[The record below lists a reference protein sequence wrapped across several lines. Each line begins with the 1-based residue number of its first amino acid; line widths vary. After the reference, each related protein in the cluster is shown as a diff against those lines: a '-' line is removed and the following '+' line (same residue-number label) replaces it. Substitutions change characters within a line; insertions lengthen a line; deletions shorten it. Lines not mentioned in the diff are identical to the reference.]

1 MVRGP
6 KDVPSAPTFGENPG
20 PVEAVVG
27 QMAEFEVTASGYPI
41 PVVQLQST
49 TASANSYD
57 VDAGYCVY
65 EPPWE
70 DIGTQTFM
78 FTASNSL
85 GVATQVVSV
94 YVTEAA
100 PDAPA
105 SVWASATNATDFT
118 AAWSAVSNAASYRL
132 DVATHATF
140 SGGGGLSEQVV
151 LASNGA
157 TAASVN
163 QDGWSAVD
171 TGGST
176 YAQMLKSTS
185 TITTPAFS
193 TVGLTNLTVHTRART
208 YGGATGSSSNIT
220 ISISTDNGVNWVTM
234 GVVSAWVNTMQTLP
248 TLTNTANLG
257 HSQTK
262 IRWQTLGAT
271 GSIGVGVTNLVVQG
285 WTEGAGAPSYIPG
298 YSNRTVT
305 VTSES
310 VTGLVAQSTYYFRVR
325 AVNNGGSSGNSATG
339 QVTTTSAD
347 PFEQWLVEQGQNPQ
361 NPDFAPDADMDGD
374 GMTTWE
380 EYQAGTDPADASSLL
395 KLEGEF
401 SVTADE
407 LRYTFPAHTGR
418 YYQLIYATNL
428 AGPFVTSN
436 LGWGV
441 PGIVITN
448 DATGDWFGGVRA
460 WTEQPSP

>member
-1 MVRGP
+1 
-6 KDVPSAPTFGENPG
+6 
-20 PVEAVVG
+20 
-27 QMAEFEVTASGYPI
+27 
-41 PVVQLQST
+41 
-49 TASANSYD
+49 
-57 VDAGYCVY
+57 
-65 EPPWE
+65 
-70 DIGTQTFM
+70 
-78 FTASNSL
+78 
-85 GVATQVVSV
+85 
-94 YVTEAA
+94 
-100 PDAPA
+100 
-105 SVWASATNATDFT
+105 
-118 AAWSAVSNAASYRL
+118 
-132 DVATHATF
+132 
-140 SGGGGLSEQVV
+140 
-151 LASNGA
+151 
-157 TAASVN
+157 
-163 QDGWSAVD
+163 
-171 TGGST
+171 
-176 YAQMLKSTS
+176 MLKSTS

-193 TVGLTNLTVHTRART
+193 TVGLTN
-208 YGGATGSSSNIT
+208 
-220 ISISTDNGVNWVTM
+220 NGVNWVTM

-380 EYQAGTDPADASSLL
+380 EAGIISSSMLPIWPGLL
-395 KLEGEF
+395 
-401 SVTADE
+401 
-407 LRYTFPAHTGR
+407 
-418 YYQLIYATNL
+418 
-428 AGPFVTSN
+428 
-436 LGWGV
+436 
-441 PGIVITN
+441 
-448 DATGDWFGGVRA
+448 
-460 WTEQPSP
+460 